1 MNNFKKGLINY
12 GLERGYIKPSSELV
26 GKHNYFKRD
35 VIFHEIDG
43 DTTYSIHKGV
53 FFIRDLKSKHL
64 AYKVMKHI
72 KYEKPII
79 EYVFKKTQ
87 AEVILKDLMKA

>member
-1 MNNFKKGLINY
+1 MVDISEMIGKQNY
-12 GLERGYIKPSSELV
+12 Y
-26 GKHNYFKRD
+26 KREP
-35 VIFHEIDG
+35 IFHEIDG

-72 KYEKPII
+72 KYEKPIF
-79 EYVFKKTQ
+79 EYTFKKAQ
-87 AEVILKDLMKA
+87 AEAILKDLMKA

>member
-1 MNNFKKGLINY
+1 MVDV
-12 GLERGYIKPSSELV
+12 SAMV

-53 FFIRDLKSKHL
+53 FYIRDLKSKHL

-79 EYVFKKTQ
+79 EFAWDKIKAQ
-87 AEVILKDLMKA
+87 AVLKDLMKK